1 MALSKESIIKKK
13 CKSVVTDRGGTIF
26 KLIFLEELTQEEIKE
41 KLQEARKEGR
51 RIDDQALSNS
61 ISNYILAWEKLNY
74 LKKERRKN
82 PKSKNKF
89 RPTSNYY
96 RANLQFFFDDAEKK
110 KVNFTKL
117 EKEFLEFLFSFDNIR
132 KGLIQ
137 KDKTIIERFEHI
149 LTKIF
154 LLDEK
159 DKEPTKIHI
168 PLRYVVLYLFE
179 RKKGEKITKPGY
191 EDKYSKMISS
201 LEMNIMKL
209 LKLKLEPL
217 IKEDWFGDLDFFNK
231 EDENEICSASLES
244 IKGIKFN

>member
-13 CKSVVTDRGGTIF
+13 WKSVVTDRGSTIF
-26 KLIFLEELTQEEIKE
+26 KLIFLKELTQEEIKE
-41 KLQEARKEGR
+41 KLQVQEKRK
-51 RIDDQALSNS
+51 IDDQSLSNS
-61 ISNYILAWEKLNY
+61 ISNYLLAWEGLNY

-137 KDKTIIERFEHI
+137 KDKTIIDCFERI
-149 LTKIF
+149 LIKIF
-154 LLDEK
+154 LLDE
-159 DKEPTKIHI
+159 DKEHTIIHI
-168 PLRYVVLYLFE
+168 PLRYVALHLFK
-179 RKKGEKITKPGY
+179 RKKGEKIITENF
-191 EDKYSKMISS
+191 EDKYSKMLSG

-209 LKLKLEPL
+209 LKLKLDPL
-217 IKEDWFGDLDFFNK
+217 IKEDYFGGLDFGSKEN
-231 EDENEICSASLES
+231 EDEIYSASLEA
-244 IKGIKFN
+244 IKEIKFN